1 MKAVSDS
8 SGPLARYRQTR
19 FSSRRVRKRVIFKH
33 GDVNVVQGKVAKRR
47 RRYLQDIFT
56 TLVDMQWRW
65 TIAVFALNFILS
77 WLFLGVVWYLI
88 AYAHGD
94 IEYFEQ
100 MGRSDNAEEFETK
113 SNHTPC
119 VTEIKTFLSA
129 FLFSLETQHTIGYG
143 HRYVTEE
150 CPEAIFMLCLQSI
163 MGVFIQAFMV
173 GVVFAKLS
181 RPKKRAQTLLFSR
194 NAVICQRDGVPCLMF
209 RVGDMR
215 KSHII
220 EAHVRAQIIK
230 RKITKEGEL
239 LPFFQQE
246 LTVGADG
253 SDDRLMFIW
262 PTLIVHKIDEESPL
276 YNLSAQDMIKDRFE
290 IVTML
295 EGVVESTGMTTQA
308 RSSYLPS
315 EILWGHR
322 FESTVSFKRETGEY
336 EVDYTLFNNT
346 YEVDTPLCS
355 ARELSEMRAESQSQ
369 QGEADTPSERSA
381 SAEPSPNHNRRSD
394 LKLLNNG
401 NLSNK
406 SRTPSTVLTITNE
419 ECEPLQPANNRNL
432 SKLIIPEPLDSI
444 C

>member
-1 MKAVSDS
+1 
-8 SGPLARYRQTR
+8 
-19 FSSRRVRKRVIFKH
+19 
-33 GDVNVVQGKVAKRR
+33 
-47 RRYLQDIFT
+47 
-56 TLVDMQWRW
+56 
-65 TIAVFALNFILS
+65 
-77 WLFLGVVWYLI
+77 LI

-94 IEYFEQ
+94 IEYFDQ
-100 MGRSDNAEEFETK
+100 LSLAENSQEFEAN

-119 VTEIKTFLSA
+119 VTEVKSFLSA

-163 MGVFIQAFMV
+163 TGVLIQAFMV

-194 NAVICQRDGVPCLMF
+194 NAVICHRDGVPCLIF

-220 EAHVRAQIIK
+220 EAHVRAQVIK
-230 RKITKEGEL
+230 RKVTKEGEL

-262 PTLIVHKIDEESPL
+262 PTLIVHVIDENSPL
-276 YNLSAQDMIKDRFE
+276 YDLSAQDMIKDRFE

-295 EGVVESTGMTTQA
+295 EGTVESTGMTTQA

-322 FESTVSFKRETGEY
+322 FESIVSFKRETGEY

-355 ARELSEMRAESQSQ
+355 ARELREMRAESHSPP
-369 QGEADTPSERSA
+369 GEADTPSEHSA
-381 SAEPSPNHNRRSD
+381 SAEPIQDQKSN
-394 LKLLNNG
+394 LNLPNG
-401 NLSNK
+401 NLPNK
-406 SRTPSTVLTITNE
+406 SRTPTFTSDATILTITNE
-419 ECEPLQPANNRNL
+419 SKASSQQPNSRKL
-432 SKLIIPEPLDSI
+432 SKLTIMEPIDSI